1 MSEIVV
7 PSGPGPIAAMWH
19 EPMGA
24 ATRGAILCV
33 GGFDGGFDGPAESIY
48 GDLARALPELGIGVL
63 RLDFRVKTSP
73 GPIDDGTLD
82 VLAGID
88 WLIEQGMERVA
99 LIGHSYG
106 GAIVVRAAHRS
117 EAVAGTCAL
126 STQTMGIE
134 PDEVQ
139 SLAPRPLLLIH
150 GGADWRLP
158 PRLSEWVYSLAGEGR
173 ELHILEGATHSL
185 RQRREDLWVLL
196 VDWIDRVLPVDGLE
210 R

>member
-1 MSEIVV
+1 MTEIVV
-7 PSGPGPIAAMWH
+7 PSRLGPIGAEWH
-19 EPMGA
+19 RPSHEVS
-24 ATRGAILCV
+24 RGAVLCV
-33 GGFDGGFDGPAESIY
+33 GGFDGGFDGPAEGIY
-48 GDLARALPELGIGVL
+48 GDLGEAMPELRIGVL

-134 PDEVQ
+134 PDEVKA
-139 SLAPRPLLLIH
+139 LAPRPLLLIH

-173 ELHILEGATHSL
+173 ELHILDGATHSL
-185 RQRREDLWVLL
+185 RQRRDDLWVLL
-196 VDWIDRVLPVDGLE
+196 LDWIDRVLPVTGLE

>member
-7 PSGPGPIAAMWH
+7 RSELGPIAAMWH
-19 EPMGA
+19 EPEGGA
-24 ATRGAILCV
+24 ARGAILCV
-33 GGFDGGFDGPAESIY
+33 GGFDGGFDGPAEDIY
-48 GDLARALPELGIGVL
+48 GDLAEALPKQGIGVL

-73 GPIDDGTLD
+73 GPIDEGTLD

-88 WLIEQGMERVA
+88 WLIEQGCERVA
-99 LIGHSYG
+99 LVGHSYG
-106 GAIVVRAAHRS
+106 GAIVIRAAYRS

-134 PDEVQ
+134 PSEVRA
-139 SLAPRPLLLIH
+139 LAPRLLLLIH

-173 ELHILEGATHSL
+173 ELHILDGATHSL
-185 RQRREDLWVLL
+185 RQRRDDLWVLL
-196 VDWIDRVLPVDGLE
+196 LDWIDRVLPVTGLE